1 MAVWELAYVAK
12 KNNYIVQGGT
22 GFVTCVGVLEALCL
36 PLLSPIPPYPSLPII

>member
-22 GFVTCVGVLEALCL
+22 GFVTCVWVLEVLEATYLQGFKN
-36 PLLSPIPPYPSLPII
+36 